1 MLTKLLQMK
10 RLVNKRR
17 LQQLSLKLGKKKPRK
32 TKSLSPREKM
42 NSPKLLK
49 KLRQQKGQRRFHL
62 Q

>member
-1 MLTKLLQMK
+1 MK